1 MDKIWDPELMEYV
14 DLTQD
19 IPSTVNTGGTDSTI
33 GDTESTM
40 PYKISPLNPAHPPA
54 ARRKKKRGS
63 K

>member
-1 MDKIWDPELMEYV
+1 MDVIWDSESGQYVELE
-14 DLTQD
+14 QD

-40 PYKISPLNPAHPPA
+40 PNKISPLNPAHPPA
-54 ARRKKKRGS
+54 ARRKKKRGM